1 MVEQYVRSESDH
13 DREGALRTFGENARD
28 YNAPWEGE
36 EYITGN
42 EVRLFHEQLM
52 KALPDLEIT
61 VQGVH
66 TGEDA
71 ILAEVIIRGT
81 HLGAW
86 YGLPATGRRVEF
98 PFSGV
103 YMFDAENRLTGEG
116 IRYERG
122 LVLRQ
127 FGVFHE
133 HGGQI

>member
-13 DREGALRTFGENARD
+13 DSEGALGTFSENARD
-28 YNAPWEGE
+28 DDEPWEGE
-36 EYITGN
+36 EYIAGN
-42 EVRLFHEQLM
+42 KVRLFHEQLM

-86 YGLPATGRRVEF
+86 YGFPATGRRVEF
-98 PFSGV
+98 PFSGA
-103 YMFDAENRLTGEG
+103 YMFDAEDRLTGEG
-116 IRYERG
+116 ICDERG

-133 HGGQI
+133 YGGQI